1 MSMMNV
7 RTTQSKQA
15 KPKSAQAGF
24 TLVEL
29 SIVLGVMT
37 VLAVNFTPGFISA
50 QREGLAEQTVETYYR
65 LADAAVAYYHNE
77 GEVWPG
83 MESAE
88 TCTINAQA
96 GIQALSNAN
105 YLPPGDVTNPWGG
118 EFSLLGHC
126 NTTADGTPESDCTSC
141 ALDIKSVGIPD
152 TVNNMLFNL
161 LPLAGSD
168 GDDEVFMR
176 VQPGALGS
184 SGGGG
189 GGDMPSGGIM
199 MSEDVCPDGWSHY
212 DMAGRMPV
220 GVGEMHYVQG
230 EDEWDRTFNLGEV
243 GADTIQLSG
252 KTNDMMTDKLM
263 YTSSSSESYNDNAPD
278 DTGGIFSWMGLY
290 VNENA
295 TDNFLGCIEGKNCI
309 EGLAAENDAE
319 VEQRTGGKQV
329 YSPYRVLNFCQKD

>member
-1 MSMMNV
+1 MMNV
-7 RTTQSKQA
+7 RTTQSKQ
-15 KPKSAQAGF
+15 AQAGF

-37 VLAVNFTPGFISA
+37 VLAVNFTPSFISA

-77 GEVWPG
+77 DALWPG
-83 MESAE
+83 MESTE
-88 TCTINAQA
+88 TCTIDAQA
-96 GIQALSNAN
+96 GIQALSSAN
-105 YLPPGDVTNPWGG
+105 YLPQSEGGTYSLTNPWGG
-118 EFSLLGHC
+118 EFSLAGHC
-126 NTTADGTPESDCTSC
+126 YGVDELGDCQSC
-141 ALDIKSVGIPD
+141 ALQIKSVGIPD
-152 TVNNMLFNL
+152 AVNNMLMNL
-161 LPLAGSD
+161 LPIANGN
-168 GDDEVFMR
+168 GDYVTMIVHPD
-176 VQPGALGS
+176 ALGS
-184 SGGGG
+184 GGG

-199 MSEDVCPDGWSHY
+199 MSEGECPDGWSHY

-220 GVGEMHYVQG
+220 GMGDMDYVQG
-230 EDEWDRTFNLGEV
+230 EASWTRTFNLGEV

-263 YTSSSSESYNDNAPD
+263 YTSNSLESYNNNAPA

-295 TDNFLGCIEGKNCI
+295 TDSLLGCIEDRNCI
-309 EGLAAENDAE
+309 EGLIAENNPE
-319 VEQRTGGKQV
+319 VEQKTGGKQV